1 MSYLEDGDSL
11 AVWDGD
17 SSPVLDGDASVGA
30 LLIVP
35 ENAEEWPDISVDT
48 IDLQDRAASRLLWQ
62 FRRSPILLSILHA
75 LVEEIQAAIDMLLD
89 IQRLRMPEAATGE
102 NLDAI
107 GRIVGQ
113 DRILIDYSERVW
125 MRPDTANQGPD
136 IAPVWTSGAPRY
148 ESAAADDWLYRILI
162 KAKIYRNFCRYGSI
176 LEIQSAALRAF
187 GVNISFQ
194 DNSTSLLVQSDIA
207 LHILGFLTGERT
219 DSRVDSYFL
228 PPYPA
233 TMRIDKTMFLFGT
246 STFRPDREGGEADIA
261 TVSTGFYFQ
270 G

>member
-11 AVWDGD
+11 AVLDGD
-17 SSPVLDGDASVGA
+17 SLPVLDGESTIAPLLVTPSNPDEWQNIDIDA
-30 LLIVP
+30 
-35 ENAEEWPDISVDT
+35 
-48 IDLQDRAASRLLWQ
+48 IDLQARAAGRLLWQ
-62 FRRSPILLSILHA
+62 FRRSPVLLSILHA

-89 IQRLRMPEAATGE
+89 MQRLRMPEAATGE

-148 ESAAADDWLYRILI
+148 QSAAADDWLYRILI

-187 GVNISFQ
+187 GVNVSLQ
-194 DNSTSLLVQSDIA
+194 DSSTTLLVQSDIA
-207 LHILGFLTGERT
+207 LHILGFLTEERT
-219 DSRVDSYFL
+219 DSRMDSYFL

-246 STFRPDREGGEADIA
+246 STFRPDREGGEVDVAR
-261 TVSTGFYFQ
+261 VSTGFHF
-270 G
+270 